1 MAKLRSFNPGMG
13 DAFIVDE
20 PGNKYHGW
28 AFFVHS
34 IGFGDY
40 GVLIPGQ
47 TATEGI
53 VTTLNNLDESVE
65 VVVATTSELNA
76 RVAQVKNGTAL
87 CKNLLSVLNTLAR
100 VASGQASK
108 DGSPVAGQ
116 PGLYRGLPA
125 HLQQVHQN
133 QLGAAANPQSPVS
146 PRKPATV
153 EQHPNTPQSREEMLK
168 ALKEMGFN

>member
-20 PGNKYHGW
+20 PGNEYHGW

-76 RVAQVKNGTAL
+76 RLAQVKNGTAL

-100 VASGQASK
+100 VAGGQASK

-116 PGLYRGLPA
+116 PGLYRSLPA
-125 HLQQVHQN
+125 HLQQP
-133 QLGAAANPQSPVS
+133 GAASTPPSPVS

-153 EQHPNTPQSREEMLK
+153 GQYPNTPQSRAEMLK

>member
-20 PGNKYHGW
+20 PGNEYHGW
-28 AFFVHS
+28 AFFVHW

-40 GVLIPGQ
+40 GVMIPHFKKSGEQ
-47 TATEGI
+47 QVYT
-53 VTTLNNLDESVE
+53 LDETVE
-65 VVVATTSELNA
+65 VVKATTPELNS
-76 RVAQVKNGTAL
+76 RVAQAKFKSDL
-87 CKNLLSVLNTLAR
+87 CKNLTSVTSTLGR

-108 DGSPVAGQ
+108 DGDPVAGQ
-116 PGLYRGLPA
+116 PGLYRSLPA
-125 HLQQVHQN
+125 HLQQP
-133 QLGAAANPQSPVS
+133 GATPTPPSPVS

-153 EQHPNTPQSREEMLK
+153 EQYPNTPQSRVEMLK